1 MIREPIVGKLEELY
15 EPVRI
20 KDADDLG
27 SNPSSNTPF
36 TEIARARLERRAVL
50 RGFVS
55 TAVVAGMGNTL
66 TSKIALAAAG
76 SASTLGFQSIPQT
89 ITENHAI
96 APGYTA
102 EVLIRWGDK
111 LLPGAPEF
119 DPMSQT
125 GDAQAKQFGYNCD
138 YLAYFPLPRGSDN
151 SEHGVLH
158 VNHEYTS
165 QELMFP
171 GWAKLDAGPPA
182 AAAAADAARTKAV
195 GEGKTAEE
203 AEKAAKAAGE
213 TARVEA
219 IGKASLAAQTPEQ
232 TRVEMMAHN
241 GSMIEVKKENGR
253 WTVVPDSKYA
263 RRITLDTPMQISGP
277 AAGHDRMKTNYDPTG
292 SKVFGTINNC
302 AGGKTPWG
310 TVLMAEENFHGYF
323 GGGDPAAMPEAAT
336 YKRYGVSDSPVYAWY
351 RSVDRFDLAK
361 EPNEPNRYG
370 WMVEYDPYDPS
381 SEPVKRTALG
391 RCKHEGATS
400 FVNKDG
406 RVVFYSG
413 DDERFEY
420 LYRFVTAGTYD
431 PGNPEANKDLLD
443 QGTLYVAKFDESKV
457 AWLPLVFG
465 QGKLTEANGFK
476 SQADVLIETRR
487 AADLVG
493 ATPMDRPEDV
503 QPNPV
508 NGRVYVMLT
517 NNTRA
522 SRSRWTRSTRGPATR
537 TARWWSWCPRA
548 ATVPTPTTPPTSS
561 AGTCSSLAAT
571 RSRPTAVRST
581 TRRPRPGCR
590 RATIVPSTSRGA
602 CGSRPTRAGCR
613 RRTRSPTACSPATW
627 RAMGGRCSN
636 SSSRARSG
644 QRCAGRSSPRTAGR
658 CSWPSSTR
666 PRRTAMSRPTRS
678 RPPAGRTSRRACHRG
693 LRS

>member
-36 TEIARARLERRAVL
+36 TEIARSRLERRAVL

-102 EVLIRWGDK
+102 EVFIRWGDK

-263 RRITLDTPMQISGP
+263 RRITLDTPMRISGP

-517 NNTRA
+517 NNTRRKQD
-522 SRSRWTRSTRGPATR
+522 SGRGQPAGQQ
-537 TARWWSWCPRA
+537 RA
-548 ATVPTPTTPPTSS
+548 
-561 AGTCSSLAAT
+561 
-571 RSRPTAVRST
+571 
-581 TRRPRPGCR
+581 RPGGGAGAPGR
-590 RATIVPSTSRGA
+590 RR
-602 CGSRPTRAGCR
+602 CR
-613 RRTRSPTACSPATW
+613 RRPHRRRVRLEHVPHW
-627 RAMGGRCSN
+627 RQPG
-636 SSSRARSG
+636 
-644 QRCAGRSSPRTAGR
+644 AGRRR
-658 CSWPSSTR
+658 CEV
-666 PRRTAMSRPTRS
+666 
-678 RPPAGRTSRRACHRG
+678 PPGDRG
-693 LRS
+693 LAVVG